1 MINFW
6 VKLISFI
13 LTGVFVGMG
22 NWESAAIFFML
33 YLGELSQSV
42 AQSICETIEN
52 KQS

>member
-22 NWESAAIFFML
+22 NWESAALFFML
-33 YLGELSQSV
+33 YLGELCG
-42 AQSICETIEN
+42 SICETIEN
-52 KQS
+52 KEL